1 MIRRWSGE
9 ASRDTANNTPWL
21 LPILLRTM
29 LLGYSLTSCWGSAN
43 VTNNQLQTAMG
54 KIRTTTKATDQQV
67 IKDQDEFCRTLDDIA
82 RKGVELDTLQAAKE
96 TAMQQVLTEHDP
108 KISELAR
115 EIARLTKMAEQWA
128 SPRRDELFAKGR
140 KSGTTALTTYGYR
153 LGQPSLKPAPGWTW
167 DKVVALLKSTRRRA
181 YLVTKVTPD
190 KEAIRQHV
198 KPHKLAKLGLEIKQV
213 ETFYVERSTRDD

>member
-1 MIRRWSGE
+1 
-9 ASRDTANNTPWL
+9 
-21 LPILLRTM
+21 
-29 LLGYSLTSCWGSAN
+29 
-43 VTNNQLQTAMG
+43 MG

-128 SPRRDELFAKGR
+128 SPRR
-140 KSGTTALTTYGYR
+140 
-153 LGQPSLKPAPGWTW
+153 
-167 DKVVALLKSTRRRA
+167 A

-190 KEAIRQHV
+190 KDAIRLHV
-198 KPHKLAKLGLEIKQV
+198 KPHKLAKLGMQIKQD
-213 ETFYVERSTRDD
+213 ETFYVERSTRSDD

>member
-1 MIRRWSGE
+1 MNNIEQETICFQINLELGRFPGNHDYHVTYDPRCREIGVQLGE
-9 ASRDTANNTPWL
+9 LGVQWVPVDAEKFYSWLHNTPGLKW
-21 LPILLRTM
+21 T
-29 LLGYSLTSCWGSAN
+29 
-43 VTNNQLQTAMG
+43 
-54 KIRTTTKATDQQV
+54 
-67 IKDQDEFCRTLDDIA
+67 DEFCRTLDDIA

-128 SPRRDELFAKGR
+128 SPRRDELFVKGR

-190 KEAIRQHV
+190 KDAIRLHV
-198 KPHKLAKLGLEIKQV
+198 KPHKLAKLGMQIKQD
-213 ETFYVERSTRDD
+213 ETFYVERSTRSDD

>member
-1 MIRRWSGE
+1 
-9 ASRDTANNTPWL
+9 
-21 LPILLRTM
+21 
-29 LLGYSLTSCWGSAN
+29 
-43 VTNNQLQTAMG
+43 
-54 KIRTTTKATDQQV
+54 
-67 IKDQDEFCRTLDDIA
+67 
-82 RKGVELDTLQAAKE
+82 
-96 TAMQQVLTEHDP
+96 MQQVLTEHDP

-128 SPRRDELFAKGR
+128 SPRRDELFARGR

-153 LGQPSLKPAPGWTW
+153 LGQPTLKPTKGWTW
-167 DKVVALLKSTRRRA
+167 DKIVALLKTTRRKA

-190 KEAIRQHV
+190 KDAIRQHV